1 MEGRNEER
9 LEGNGNGLG
18 MQKIKSK
25 VAWGGERRVSW
36 AISPYSRERGVSML
50 LFPQEITS
58 CIVHPSSDRI
68 IEQKAETPMRVYV
81 YRQLHK
87 NPNYLC

>member
-18 MQKIKSK
+18 MQKIKYK

-36 AISPYSRERGVSML
+36 AISPYPRVRGASMP
-50 LFPQEITS
+50 LFPQEIT
-58 CIVHPSSDRI
+58 CICSSFI
-68 IEQKAETPMRVYV
+68 
-81 YRQLHK
+81 
-87 NPNYLC
+87 